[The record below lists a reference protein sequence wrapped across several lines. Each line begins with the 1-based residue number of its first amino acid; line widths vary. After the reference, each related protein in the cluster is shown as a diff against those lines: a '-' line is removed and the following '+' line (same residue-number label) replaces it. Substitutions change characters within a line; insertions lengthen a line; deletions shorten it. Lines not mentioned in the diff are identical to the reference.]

1 MAVYS
6 LRVQSDLP
14 VQSQYFP
21 IVSYYFLFSML
32 YALFSLIWFL
42 TAVYLENIYLTKND
56 MPKYLEKLIFILN
69 KIWFYRIIS
78 YVGAEKKDDKDKKD
92 MDVEEMNPYK
102 CLKCQDLEKCVK
114 CIAEKDKED
123 KKKKKKEKS
132 ELDVRYLNKFMFSII
147 FFMYFITNLIIWTII
162 GSSN

>member
-32 YALFSLIWFL
+32 YAFFSLIWFL
-42 TAVYLENIYLTKND
+42 TAVYLENIYLIKND

-78 YVGAEKKDDKDKKD
+78 YVGAEKKKKNT
-92 MDVEEMNPYK
+92 DVEEMNPYK

-114 CIAEKDKED
+114 CITEQDKDD

-132 ELDVRYLNKFMFSII
+132 ELYARYLNKFVFSIT
-147 FFMYFITNLIIWTII
+147 FFMYFITNLIIWTLI
-162 GSSN
+162 GFSN